1 MRVSIFMYR
10 WLLMAPLLLAQAD
23 VERVFHLSNAKTP
36 QEVYEIAT
44 VVRMM
49 TEIKELTADGA
60 KGTITFQGSPSQG
73 YLADW
78 LMQQLDGAGSG
89 TASFKANLEQTE
101 EQSVQVFF
109 LKNIKPGQDLQQ
121 VAILVRSLTD
131 IRYLMMSAAQTAMV
145 VRSSLSQVTLAQWL
159 VSRLDEPQVR
169 ENAKYQIPGSPEDT
183 VYLFYLPRATTA
195 QQLQQAAVK
204 VRTATGAR
212 RLFTYNSSAVLA
224 IRGTAAQIAQARE
237 LIAQMP
243 HPAR

>member
-1 MRVSIFMYR
+1 MYR
-10 WLLMAPLLLAQAD
+10 WLLLAPLLLAQAD
-23 VERVFHLSNAKTP
+23 LERVFHLTKPKTS

-44 VVRMM
+44 VVRVI
-49 TEIKELTADGA
+49 TGIKELSADGDQR
-60 KGTITFQGSPSQG
+60 TVTFRSTAAQGS
-73 YLADW
+73 LADW

-89 TASFKANLEQTE
+89 TATFKANLEQTE
-101 EQSVQVFF
+101 EQSVRVFF
-109 LKNIKPGQDLQQ
+109 LKNTKPGHDLQQ
-121 VAILVRSLTD
+121 VATLVRSLTD
-131 IRYLMMSAAQTAMV
+131 IRYLMTSAAQTAMV

-237 LIAQMP
+237 LIAE
-243 HPAR
+243 RR